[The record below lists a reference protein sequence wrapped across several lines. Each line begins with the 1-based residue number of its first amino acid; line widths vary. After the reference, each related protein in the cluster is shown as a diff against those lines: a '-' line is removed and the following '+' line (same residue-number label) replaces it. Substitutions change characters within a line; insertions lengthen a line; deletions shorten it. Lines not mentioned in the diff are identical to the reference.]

1 MHYACM
7 HALFFSAHAHNKC
20 YGLIEVVNNASG
32 ICVDASYLQTGVQ
45 SPIESESKIP
55 ISSIDLVQRESVVFW
70 LISPGAIQ
78 FFPHTR
84 KVDL

>member
-1 MHYACM
+1 M
-7 HALFFSAHAHNKC
+7 HACLVLSAHAHNKC
-20 YGLIEVVNNASG
+20 YGLIEVITNASG
-32 ICVDASYLQTGVQ
+32 ICLDASYLQTGIQ

-55 ISSIDLVQRESVVFW
+55 ISSLDLVQGESVVFW

-78 FFPHTR
+78 IFFPHTR